1 MGAMIRAMRWR
12 FDPLSLA
19 WAVALFIVLALLA
32 TVGARWGWLRS
43 FFGDVLAVVWVYFVF
58 KTFIAARV
66 LPLALAA
73 LGVGYAVELGQ
84 FLASAW
90 HLHIPN
96 RALRIVLG
104 STADWWDVAGLH
116 DRLRGRAGP
125 RSAACHVRGQ
135 GSSADGIRA
144 TTVDARPLRYG
155 EPGRR
160 SKNFGL
166 GSITASRAASLALRR
181 EAGFLK

>member
-104 STADWWDVAGLH
+104 STADWWDVVAYTIGF
-116 DRLRGRAGP
+116 
-125 RSAACHVRGQ
+125 AAVL
-135 GSSADGIRA
+135 ALEALRA
-144 TTVDARPLRYG
+144 TFGVRAARP
-155 EPGRR
+155 
-160 SKNFGL
+160 
-166 GSITASRAASLALRR
+166 TASAPRPSTPVR
-181 EAGFLK
+181 

>member
-19 WAVALFIVLALLA
+19 WAVALFIVLVLLA
-32 TVGARWGWLRS
+32 TVGARWGWVRS

-58 KTFIAARV
+58 KTVIGARV

-73 LGVGYAVELGQ
+73 LGVGLAVELGQ
-84 FLASAW
+84 YLASAW

-104 STADWWDVAGLH
+104 STADWWDVVAYVFG
-116 DRLRGRAGP
+116 
-125 RSAACHVRGQ
+125 SAAVLAIEGLRT
-135 GSSADGIRA
+135 SLFRA
-144 TTVDARPLRYG
+144 ARPR
-155 EPGRR
+155 
-160 SKNFGL
+160 
-166 GSITASRAASLALRR
+166 ASAP
-181 EAGFLK
+181 

>member
-12 FDPLSLA
+12 FDPLSLV
-19 WAVALFIVLALLA
+19 WAVALFFILVLLA

-58 KTFIAARV
+58 RTFVAARV
-66 LPLALAA
+66 LPLAMAA
-73 LGVGYAVELGQ
+73 LGVGLTVELGQ

-104 STADWWDVAGLH
+104 STADWWDVLAYAVGFAAVLGIES
-116 DRLRGRAGP
+116 LR
-125 RSAACHVRGQ
+125 
-135 GSSADGIRA
+135 
-144 TTVDARPLRYG
+144 TTVTAARPQ
-155 EPGRR
+155 
-160 SKNFGL
+160 
-166 GSITASRAASLALRR
+166 ASVPRPSTPVR
-181 EAGFLK
+181 

>member
-19 WAVALFIVLALLA
+19 WAVALFVLLVLLA

-58 KTFIAARV
+58 KTAIGARV

-73 LGVGYAVELGQ
+73 LAVGCAVELGQ
-84 FLASAW
+84 YLASAW
-90 HLHIPN
+90 HLRIPN

-104 STADWWDVAGLH
+104 STADWWDVLAYTIGFASVLALEGL
-116 DRLRGRAGP
+116 
-125 RSAACHVRGQ
+125 
-135 GSSADGIRA
+135 
-144 TTVDARPLRYG
+144 
-155 EPGRR
+155 
-160 SKNFGL
+160 
-166 GSITASRAASLALRR
+166 RAALRAVR
-181 EAGFLK
+181 PRTSAP

>member
-12 FDPLSLA
+12 FDPLSLV

-58 KTFIAARV
+58 KTFVAARV

-104 STADWWDVAGLH
+104 STADWWDVVAYTIGFAAVLALEA
-116 DRLRGRAGP
+116 LRAKSG
-125 RSAACHVRGQ
+125 V
-135 GSSADGIRA
+135 
-144 TTVDARPLRYG
+144 
-155 EPGRR
+155 
-160 SKNFGL
+160 
-166 GSITASRAASLALRR
+166 RAALPTTSAP
-181 EAGFLK
+181 

>member
-19 WAVALFIVLALLA
+19 WAVALFVLLVLLA

-58 KTFIAARV
+58 KTAIGARV

-73 LGVGYAVELGQ
+73 LAVGCAVELGQ
-84 FLASAW
+84 YLASAW
-90 HLHIPN
+90 HLRIPN

-104 STADWWDVAGLH
+104 STADWWDVLAYTIGFASVLALEGL
-116 DRLRGRAGP
+116 
-125 RSAACHVRGQ
+125 RSAVRAVRPRT
-135 GSSADGIRA
+135 SA
-144 TTVDARPLRYG
+144 P
-155 EPGRR
+155 
-160 SKNFGL
+160 
-166 GSITASRAASLALRR
+166 
-181 EAGFLK
+181 

>member
-12 FDPLSLA
+12 FDPLSLV

-58 KTFIAARV
+58 KTAIGARV

-73 LGVGYAVELGQ
+73 LAVGCAVELGQ
-84 FLASAW
+84 YLASAW
-90 HLHIPN
+90 HLRIPN

-104 STADWWDVAGLH
+104 STADWWDVLAYTIGFASVLALEGL
-116 DRLRGRAGP
+116 
-125 RSAACHVRGQ
+125 RSAVRAVRPRT
-135 GSSADGIRA
+135 SA
-144 TTVDARPLRYG
+144 P
-155 EPGRR
+155 
-160 SKNFGL
+160 
-166 GSITASRAASLALRR
+166 
-181 EAGFLK
+181 

>member
-19 WAVALFIVLALLA
+19 WAVALFLVLLMLA

-43 FFGDVLAVVWVYFVF
+43 FFGDVLAVAWVYFVF
-58 KTFIAARV
+58 KTAIGARV

-73 LGVGYAVELGQ
+73 LGVGLAVELGQ
-84 FLASAW
+84 YLAATW

-104 STADWWDVAGLH
+104 STADWWDVLAYTIGFAGVLAIEG
-116 DRLRGRAGP
+116 LRGGFLRA
-125 RSAACHVRGQ
+125 
-135 GSSADGIRA
+135 
-144 TTVDARPLRYG
+144 ARPR
-155 EPGRR
+155 
-160 SKNFGL
+160 
-166 GSITASRAASLALRR
+166 ASAP
-181 EAGFLK
+181 

>member
-1 MGAMIRAMRWR
+1 MIRAMRWR
-12 FDPLSLA
+12 FDPLSLV

-73 LGVGYAVELGQ
+73 LGVGCAVELGQ

-104 STADWWDVAGLH
+104 STADWWDVVAYTIGFAAVLALEA
-116 DRLRGRAGP
+116 LRAKF
-125 RSAACHVRGQ
+125 
-135 GSSADGIRA
+135 GIRA
-144 TTVDARPLRYG
+144 ARPTPSAPR
-155 EPGRR
+155 PSTPVR
-160 SKNFGL
+160 
-166 GSITASRAASLALRR
+166 
-181 EAGFLK
+181 

>member
-12 FDPLSLA
+12 FDPLSLV
-19 WAVALFIVLALLA
+19 WAVALFLVLVLLA

-58 KTFIAARV
+58 RAVIGARV

-73 LGVGYAVELGQ
+73 LGVGLAVELGQ
-84 FLASAW
+84 YLAAAW

-104 STADWWDVAGLH
+104 STADWWDVLAYVIGFFAVLAIES
-116 DRLRGRAGP
+116 LRGAVVRA
-125 RSAACHVRGQ
+125 
-135 GSSADGIRA
+135 
-144 TTVDARPLRYG
+144 ARPQ
-155 EPGRR
+155 
-160 SKNFGL
+160 
-166 GSITASRAASLALRR
+166 ASAP
-181 EAGFLK
+181 

>member
-12 FDPLSLA
+12 FDPLSLV

-104 STADWWDVAGLH
+104 STADWWDVAAYTIGFATVLALEA
-116 DRLRGRAGP
+116 LRARVRA
-125 RSAACHVRGQ
+125 
-135 GSSADGIRA
+135 
-144 TTVDARPLRYG
+144 ARPTTSA
-155 EPGRR
+155 P
-160 SKNFGL
+160 
-166 GSITASRAASLALRR
+166 
-181 EAGFLK
+181 